1 MKVGDLVQSSA
12 FVGQNGIIL
21 EVDIL
26 SNKPENET
34 WYFVHW
40 LTTNEAY
47 TSRRDHQ
54 EWLRPWEIEA
64 KDIP

>member
-1 MKVGDLVQSSA
+1 VKVGDLIQSSA

-21 EVDIL
+21 EVDVL

-40 LTTNEAY
+40 LSADRFSNKNRT
-47 TSRRDHQ
+47 

-64 KDIP
+64 RDIS